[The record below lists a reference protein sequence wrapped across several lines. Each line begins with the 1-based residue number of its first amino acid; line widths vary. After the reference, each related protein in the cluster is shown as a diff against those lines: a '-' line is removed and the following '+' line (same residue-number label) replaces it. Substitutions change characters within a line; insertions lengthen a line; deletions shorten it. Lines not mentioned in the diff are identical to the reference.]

1 MKKPLLILLFL
12 LSAEIAKAQDSIT
25 TLKGLAAD
33 TALFTVVDEEPRIP
47 RNFGE
52 YLLKNLQTDS
62 AHKTSGVV
70 VLKFVVEKDG
80 SLSNIRVIKS
90 LSPYWD
96 NKAVQI
102 LRNSPKW
109 FPGSQGGKIVR
120 CLYNFPIRL
129 AN

>member
-12 LSAEIAKAQDSIT
+12 LSAGIAKAQDSIT

-33 TALFTVVDEEPRIP
+33 TALFAVVDEEPRTP

-52 YLLKNLQTDS
+52 YLLKSMQTDS
-62 AHKTSGVV
+62 AHRTSGVV

-96 NKAVQI
+96 NKVIQI
-102 LRNSPKW
+102 LKNSPKW
-109 FPGSQGGKIVR
+109 FPGSQNGKIVR
-120 CLYNFPIRL
+120 CLYNFPFRL

>member
-1 MKKPLLILLFL
+1 MKKPLFVILLL
-12 LSAEIAKAQDSIT
+12 IVAGIAKAQDSIT

-33 TALFTVVDEEPRIP
+33 TALFTVVDEEPKTP

-52 YLLKNLQTDS
+52 YLLKSVQTDT
-62 AHKTSGVV
+62 AHKTSGLI

-80 SLSNIRVIKS
+80 SLSNIRVIKN

-96 NKAVQI
+96 NEAIRI
-102 LRNSPKW
+102 LKNSPKW
-109 FPGSQGGKIVR
+109 FPGSQNGKIVR